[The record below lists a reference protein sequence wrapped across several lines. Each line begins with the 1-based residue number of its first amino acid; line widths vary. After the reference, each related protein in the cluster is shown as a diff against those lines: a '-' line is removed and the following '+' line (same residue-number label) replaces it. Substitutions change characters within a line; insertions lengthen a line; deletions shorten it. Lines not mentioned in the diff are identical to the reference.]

1 MRRTKKIVPEAE
13 LMGAFDEIERTRG
26 IGKGVLMEALSE
38 ALVSGYKKN
47 FNSNR
52 NVEVDINPETFEV
65 HVYSVKDVVEE
76 LENPVTQISLTEA
89 QKLSPLLEVGDVVKE
104 EVTPRNFGRVAAQ
117 TTKQVIMQKIRDAQR
132 DVLFD
137 EYVVRENELI
147 TGTVSRVNRGT
158 VYVDLGK
165 AEGVLSPTEQISS
178 EKYRQGDRLKFLLLE
193 VKRTTKEPQII
204 LSRSHPHLV
213 AKLFELEVPEIQ
225 SGVMEIFSVSREAGS
240 RTKIAVYSKNS
251 DVDALGSSVGYKG
264 SRVRAIVESL
274 GDEKIDI
281 ILYDKDINVFV
292 ANSLSPAKVLA
303 VFSDYKEHSSVAIVP
318 ENQLSLAIGK
328 EGQNVR
334 LAAKLVN
341 WKIDIKSKTQ
351 FEEEKGMTI
360 EEMAADIDN
369 SQFGFM
375 ICKEGEEENFKS
387 DFKMGDDTFYA

>member
-165 AEGVLSPTEQISS
+165 VEGVLSPTEQIPS

>member
-165 AEGVLSPTEQISS
+165 AEGVLSPTEQIPS